1 MEEAFFWFEVEVM
14 ELGDLEDVMDCAS
27 VIIHVCTGSDANV
40 VHVDSDSCAEWFVF
54 EDDVAIDIVHHGLE
68 GCW

>member
-1 MEEAFFWFEVEVM
+1 MEKTFFWFEVEVV
-14 ELGDLEDVMDCAS
+14 ELSNFEDVVDCVL
-27 VIIHVCTGSDANV
+27 VIAHVCAGGNSDI

-54 EDDVAIDIVHHGLE
+54 EDDIPIYVVHHGLE